1 MYLPKFT
8 ILSPGDRTNSNP
20 LYPKMLCSKLVKF
33 DYWEKDSIKSINRIS
48 IQIYTQNTDLWEH
61 CKHCWHCH
69 RKTVTF
75 FLTHPKILKI
85 ISFFVYKKKITLLS
99 AHITQNNKKN
109 SNISNQ
115 CLCFGNT
122 SWSKFT
128 YIFMF
133 LQCLLLHDMSRII
146 AANTHFLLLEIKNL
160 IYDNAVNHFFS
171 LVTQL

>member
-85 ISFFVYKKKITLLS
+85 ISFIVHKKKLHFYQLILHRTTRKTVIFLTNAS
-99 AHITQNNKKN
+99 ALGTPLEVNLHI
-109 SNISNQ
+109 SS
-115 CLCFGNT
+115 C
-122 SWSKFT
+122 
-128 YIFMF
+128 
-133 LQCLLLHDMSRII
+133 
-146 AANTHFLLLEIKNL
+146 
-160 IYDNAVNHFFS
+160 FFS
-171 LVTQL
+171 VSFFMICPGL